1 METEEWA
8 RLDDAG
14 LVSLIG
20 RAVDV
25 LTEERLR
32 LRSDGEQL
40 DLVLA
45 GLGLVGRLQGWVAG
59 LAAQVDDDS
68 IAWREHGTSASTWLM
83 DAARLTRAEAGRLI
97 GGGHRLARFP
107 VVGSAVG
114 SGAVSPGQ
122 AEAITAVL
130 DALPEDVLGPV
141 VDEAQEMMV
150 GFAATH
156 NGTELRRLSGRL
168 LELLA
173 PEICE
178 EREAARLEREYAM
191 AMRARHLTFT
201 DDHCGSMLIR
211 GSLPVAQAEPL
222 VKMVAAWAEAQ
233 RRGLE
238 AIDPTSTPVSPAMR
252 RADGLV
258 AMVDALAR
266 TRLSPKHG
274 GDRPRVV
281 VTLTWEELCRAS
293 GIASPDGRPL
303 PVQVTPPGTRPL
315 RGRLVGSGAPI
326 DAGTLR
332 RWLCDCEVLP
342 VVLGGRSE
350 VLDQGRAKR
359 VVTDEQRVA
368 LAVRD
373 RGCVFPG
380 CPATPEACHAHHI
393 VPWWAGGRTDLSN
406 LVLVC
411 PHHHGT
417 VEPSHDPDA
426 DRWRVRLPE
435 HGPAEVIP
443 PRRVDPT
450 GRPRRH
456 ARYLTHLRT

>member
-1 METEEWA
+1 MEQEECA
-8 RLDDAG
+8 GLGDAE

-20 RAVDV
+20 GAVDA
-25 LTEERLR
+25 LTADRLR
-32 LRSDGEQL
+32 LRSDAEQL
-40 DLVLA
+40 VLLLD
-45 GLGLVGRLQGWVAG
+45 GLRLAGRLQGWIAR
-59 LAAQVDDDS
+59 LAAQVEEDS
-68 IAWREHGTSASTWLM
+68 VAWREHGTSASTWLM
-83 DAARLTRAEAGRLI
+83 DAARLTRAEAARLI
-97 GGGHRLARFP
+97 GSGQRLARF
-107 VVGSAVG
+107 VEVGAAVG
-114 SGAVSPGQ
+114 SGTVSPGQ

-130 DALPEDVLGPV
+130 EALPEDMPCAL
-141 VDEAQEMMV
+141 VDEAQEMMI

-156 NGTELRRLSGRL
+156 NATELRRLSGRL

-178 EREAARLEREYAM
+178 EREAARLEREHAM

-201 DDHCGSMLIR
+201 DDHRGSVLIK
-211 GSLPVAQAEPL
+211 GSLPVGQAEPL
-222 VKMVAAWAEAQ
+222 VAMVDAWAEAQ

-238 AIDPTSTPVSPAMR
+238 ALDPAATPVSPAMR
-252 RADGLV
+252 RADGLI

-266 TRLSPKHG
+266 TQLSPKHG

-281 VTLTWEELCRAS
+281 VTLTWEDLRRAA
-293 GIASPDGRPL
+293 GMATDGGPL
-303 PVQVTPPGTRPL
+303 PGQVAACGVRPL
-315 RGRLVGSGAPI
+315 RGRLVGSGVPI

-359 VVTDEQRVA
+359 LVTDEQRVA

-373 RGCVFPG
+373 GGCVFPG
-380 CPATPEACHAHHI
+380 CPAAPQACHAHHI
-393 VPWWAGGRTDLSN
+393 VPWWAGGPTDLSN

-411 PHHHGT
+411 PHHHAT

-426 DRWRVRLPE
+426 DRWQVRLPE

-456 ARYLTHLRT
+456 ARFLTPLRT